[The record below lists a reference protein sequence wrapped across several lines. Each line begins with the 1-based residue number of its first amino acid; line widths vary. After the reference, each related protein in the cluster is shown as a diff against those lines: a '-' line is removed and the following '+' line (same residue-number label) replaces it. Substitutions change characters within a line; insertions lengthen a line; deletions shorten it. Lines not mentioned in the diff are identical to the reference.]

1 MPLCAIKTGCDNI
14 RKGRRLCL
22 KKFKIKFT
30 IGIFPSLS
38 LSLSFQLDY
47 TEAETCNECFEMRKN
62 VSNANKPCTCTV
74 NFRIDKPFKV
84 RTSRHRV
91 TT

>member
-1 MPLCAIKTGCDNI
+1 MPLCAIKTGCDNV

-30 IGIFPSLS
+30 ICSFPPS

-47 TEAETCNECFEMRKN
+47 TEAETCNKCFEMRKN
-62 VSNANKPCTCTV
+62 VSNANETCICTV
-74 NFRIDKPFKV
+74 NFRIDKPFEV
-84 RTSRHRV
+84 RTSQHRV